1 MLRAIIEW
9 SLRHRVEVVALTIT
23 LAAWGAN
30 SLMSL
35 PIDAFPDTTPVM
47 VQINAVAPALGP
59 EEIEQQVTMPIERAI
74 AGQPSL
80 TEVRSI
86 SKFGF
91 CQTTAVFADGTPI
104 YLARQMVQER
114 LATVDL
120 PEGLARPEAGPI
132 TSGLGEILHYIISSP
147 VRDLTELTELHDW
160 EIKPLLVSVA
170 GVAEINTWGGLRKQ
184 YHVLVDPALLIKHDL
199 QLSDVLDALRH
210 NNLSAGGG
218 TIEQSGEL
226 HVVYGLSLTT
236 NPAEI
241 GAIVITAVDGV
252 PIRVRDVAEVR
263 TGHEIR
269 RGGVTANG
277 QGEVVHGLG
286 FMVMGEN
293 SHEVTRRL
301 EARLNE
307 CRKNLPPDVE
317 LKVVYARTELVD
329 RVIATVRTNLLEGA
343 LLVVAVLFAFL
354 GNLRAGLIVAL
365 AIPLSMLFA
374 FSAMLKFGI
383 AASLLS
389 LGAIDFGLIV
399 DSAVISVENSVRRL
413 GETAGDAGVSP
424 AGASGERI
432 DVRHVVRDAAVE
444 VRRPTMFGELIIMIV
459 YVPIL
464 LLEGVEGKLFRP
476 MALTVI
482 FALSASLVLSL
493 TLIPVL
499 SSLFLRPKRVRR
511 DRLLVRAA
519 QSVYRPMLKM
529 ALSHRAIVCVAAL
542 GLLGG
547 GAWLALRLG
556 AEFIP
561 RLSEMAITL
570 NAVRLS
576 GVSLDESLRYS
587 TRIER
592 VVREEFPDEVRD
604 VWSRTG
610 TAEIA
615 TDPMG
620 LEVTDVFVTL
630 TPRAQWKKA
639 RTQEELEAKL
649 NEALTDLPG
658 MNLVFSQPIEMRIN
672 EMLAGIRA
680 DVGVKLF
687 GDDLEVLKASAGEV
701 ADVLSAIPGAQDVS
715 VEQITGLP
723 VLEVRI
729 DQDAVARYGVPAA
742 HVLEV
747 IEALGGIKAGEI
759 REGQRR
765 FDLVARLPDRF
776 RENPDAVRQILIQTV
791 AGERIPLTHLA
802 TIREIEGPATISRE
816 WQKRRIIVQ
825 CNVRGRDL
833 GGFVGEAQRRLAEL
847 VVLPQGYFL
856 QFGGRYEH
864 LIRAS
869 LRLSI
874 IAPLALGAVLVLL
887 YLSTRSLR
895 DALIVFTGAPFAALG
910 GVLALWLRD
919 MPFTI
924 SAGVG
929 FVAVS
934 GVSMLNGLVLVS
946 TIKQQV
952 AKGLSLNE
960 AIEKTRLLRLRPILM
975 TALVA
980 ALGFAPMAF
989 NTGVGAEVQRPLAT
1003 VVIGG
1008 VIADNLLTVL
1018 VLPALYSLAGS
1029 ASRGRRTQIDEP
1041 ATAPT

>member
-1 MLRAIIEW
+1 MLRGIIDW
-9 SLRHRVEVVALTIT
+9 SLHHRVAVIAVTIA
-23 LAAWGAN
+23 LAAWGVN

-74 AGQPSL
+74 AGLPRL
-80 TEVRSI
+80 TEVRSV

-120 PEGLARPEAGPI
+120 PAGLARPEAGPI

-147 VRDLTELTELHDW
+147 VRDLTELTALHEWD
-160 EIKPLLVSVA
+160 IKPSLVSVA
-170 GVAEINTWGGLRKQ
+170 GVAEINTWGGRRKQ
-184 YHVLVDPALLIKHDL
+184 YQVLVDPARLIKHNL
-199 QLSDVLDALRH
+199 QLSDVLDALKH
-210 NNLSAGGG
+210 NNLSVGGG
-218 TIEQSGEL
+218 NIEQSGEL
-226 HVVYGLSLTT
+226 HVVYGVSLTT

-307 CRKNLPPDVE
+307 CRQRLPPDVD
-317 LKVVYARTELVD
+317 LKLVYARTELVD
-329 RVIATVRTNLLEGA
+329 QVIATVRTNLLEGA

-413 GETAGDAGVSP
+413 GESAGGTAVTP
-424 AGASGERI
+424 AGAIDERI
-432 DVRHVVRDAAVE
+432 DVRHAVRDAAVE

-499 SSLFLRPKRVRR
+499 SSLFLRPKRAHR

-519 QSVYRPMLKM
+519 QSVYRPMLRM
-529 ALSHRAIVCVAAL
+529 ALAHRALVCLASL

-547 GAWLALRLG
+547 GAWLALGLG

-561 RLSEMAITL
+561 RLSEMAITM

-587 TRIER
+587 TQIER
-592 VVREEFPDEVRD
+592 VIREEFPDEVRD

-610 TAEIA
+610 TAEIS

-620 LEVTDVFVTL
+620 LEVTDIFVTL
-630 TPRAQWKKA
+630 KPRAQWKKA

-687 GDDLEVLKASAGEV
+687 GDDLEVLKSSAGEV
-701 ADVLSAIPGAQDVS
+701 ADVLSAIPGAVDVS

-742 HVLEV
+742 HVLEM

-765 FDLVARLPDRF
+765 FDLVVRLPDRF
-776 RENPDAVRQILIQTV
+776 RENPDAVRQIQIQTV

-802 TIREIEGPATISRE
+802 AIREIEGPATISRE

-833 GGFVGEAQRRLAEL
+833 GGFVGEAQRRLAEQ
-847 VVLPQGYFL
+847 VALPQGYFL

-946 TIKQQV
+946 TIRQQV
-952 AKGLSLNE
+952 AKGLALNE

-980 ALGFAPMAF
+980 ALGFVPMAF

-1003 VVIGG
+1003 VVLGG

-1029 ASRGRRTQIDEP
+1029 AGRRRRDQGVEP
-1041 ATAPT
+1041 ATVIA